1 MKRRVALPWWSWFLV
16 WFGGFWYTLGDH
28 DALALCYLGG
38 FAIGDDFAILEEF
51 CYMLE
56 TLI

>member
-1 MKRRVALPWWSWFLV
+1 LRYLGGVGFLV

-38 FAIGDDFAILEEF
+38 FTIGDDFAILEEF
-51 CYMLE
+51 CYLLE